1 MYYVYMLNYIL
12 QILIAIDQLVN
23 TFLAGDADETLSSRA
38 YRAWRA
44 KKPFGLVFKPLID
57 GLFYPIQR
65 RHCEQA
71 YEAEIAK
78 RRAEREL

>member
-1 MYYVYMLNYIL
+1 MLNYIL

-44 KKPFGLVFKPLID
+44 RKPFGLVFKPIID

-71 YEAEIAK
+71 YEAELAK

>member
-1 MYYVYMLNYIL
+1 MIKYLL

-44 KKPFGLVFKPLID
+44 RKPFGMVFKPLID

-78 RRAEREL
+78 RLADREL